1 MVIVPHLV
9 IVPPVLA
16 VALQPGQL
24 KAFVGVGGGEDGRF
38 RKHVPQHNAAEE
50 QQQPHPNEISLE
62 FARSRQLSFHRRD
75 SARAIV
81 LFFRSLSKTR
91 RHVKKPVWL

>member
-50 QQQPHPNEISLE
+50 QQHQQQGQVREG
-62 FARSRQLSFHRRD
+62 D
-75 SARAIV
+75 MC
-81 LFFRSLSKTR
+81 
-91 RHVKKPVWL
+91 